1 MTLKEAVENKCCVRV
16 YSEEDALVL
25 VSAMKSEFPEL
36 TTYWNEGQT
45 NWNNYKENTL
55 YYLSFQGSGNRM
67 AYGKLESYYESI
79 DERGKY
85 PLINFE
91 DIDFDR
97 YDELELFE
105 SDMPIELLIGMKS

>member
-25 VSAMKSEFPEL
+25 VSEMKSKFPEL
-36 TTYWNEGQT
+36 VTYWHEGQT
-45 NWNNYKENTL
+45 NWNRYKENTL
-55 YYLSFQGSGNRM
+55 YYLNYQGDRM
-67 AYGKLESYYESI
+67 AYGGLENYDEHG

-91 DIDFDR
+91 DIDFDI
-97 YDELELFE
+97 YEELELCE
-105 SDMPIELLIGMKS
+105 SDMPIELLFGIKS

>member
-36 TTYWNEGQT
+36 TTYWKEGQT
-45 NWNNYKENTL
+45 NWRSNKENTL
-55 YYLSFQGSGNRM
+55 YYLNYQGDRM
-67 AYGKLESYYESI
+67 AYGKLGSYSG
-79 DERGKY
+79 DERGMY

-91 DIDFDR
+91 DIDFDT
-97 YDELELFE
+97 YDEPELCE
-105 SDMPIELLIGMKS
+105 SEMTIELLLGIKS

>member
-25 VSAMKSEFPEL
+25 VNMMKSEFPEL
-36 TTYWNEGQT
+36 AEYWHEGQT
-45 NWNNYKENTL
+45 NWNSCKENTL
-55 YYLSFQGSGNRM
+55 YYLNYQGNRM
-67 AYGKLESYYESI
+67 AYGRLEAYNEHG
-79 DERGKY
+79 DERGEY

-105 SDMPIELLIGMKS
+105 SDMPIELLIGIKS

>member
-36 TTYWNEGQT
+36 TIYWKEGQT
-45 NWNNYKENTL
+45 NWRSNKENTL
-55 YYLSFQGSGNRM
+55 YYLSYQGDRM
-67 AYGKLESYYESI
+67 AYGKLENY
-79 DERGKY
+79 DEDHDEHSKY

-91 DIDFDR
+91 DIDFDI
-97 YDELELFE
+97 YDEPELCE
-105 SDMPIELLIGMKS
+105 SEMTIELLLGIKS

>member
-36 TTYWNEGQT
+36 TTYWKEGQT
-45 NWNNYKENTL
+45 NWRSNNTL
-55 YYLSFQGSGNRM
+55 YYLSYQGDRM
-67 AYGKLESYYESI
+67 AYGRLEAYDEHG

-91 DIDFDR
+91 DIDFDI

-105 SDMPIELLIGMKS
+105 SDMPIELLFGIKS